1 MLTLYEK
8 IDFLCKSF
16 NTNVSKMCRELEI
29 SRSTL
34 SELKAGRSKTLST
47 ETLSKIANHFGT
59 TVDKLISDDL
69 YQTEPDRQKL
79 REAFEQKEMP
89 ALTKKDE
96 RDIEKKLNET
106 LEELELSQDSLMFNG
121 EPLDDITKELLIQS
135 IRNGIELSKRIAKE
149 KYTPKKYK
157 K

>member
-1 MLTLYEK
+1 MYEIFAK
-8 IDFLCKSF
+8 LLQEHNKTPYRVYKD
-16 NTNVSKMCRELEI
+16 TGI
-29 SRSTL
+29 SQTTL
-34 SELKAGRSKTLST
+34 SEWKNGKVTPKA
-47 ETLSKIANHFGT
+47 
-59 TVDKLISDDL
+59 DKLQIIAEYFGVTIDYL
-69 YQTEPDRQKL
+69 MGN
-79 REAFEQKEMP
+79 EQKETP
-89 ALTKKDE
+89 TLTKKDE

-135 IRNGIELSKRIAKE
+135 IRNGIELSKKLAKE

>member
-1 MLTLYEK
+1 MYEIFAK
-8 IDFLCKSF
+8 LLQEHNKTPYRVYKD
-16 NTNVSKMCRELEI
+16 TGI
-29 SRSTL
+29 SQTTL
-34 SELKAGRSKTLST
+34 SEWKNGKVTPKA
-47 ETLSKIANHFGT
+47 
-59 TVDKLISDDL
+59 DKL
-69 YQTEPDRQKL
+69 QTIAEYFGVTIDYL
-79 REAFEQKEMP
+79 MGNEQKETP

-106 LEELELSQDSLMFNG
+106 LEELELSQDGLMFNG